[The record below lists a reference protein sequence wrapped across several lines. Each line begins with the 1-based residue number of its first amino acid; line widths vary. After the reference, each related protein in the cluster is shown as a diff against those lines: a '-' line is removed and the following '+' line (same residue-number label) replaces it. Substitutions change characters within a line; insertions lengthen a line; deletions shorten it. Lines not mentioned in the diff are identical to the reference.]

1 MKTDT
6 ITGIL
11 ILLTLIEIVVIKVGR
26 GTEHHSKQLF
36 GINRSASI
44 NSAGTV

>member
-1 MKTDT
+1 MKADT
-6 ITGIL
+6 IASSL
-11 ILLTLIEIVVIKVGR
+11 LVLTLIEIVVIKVGR